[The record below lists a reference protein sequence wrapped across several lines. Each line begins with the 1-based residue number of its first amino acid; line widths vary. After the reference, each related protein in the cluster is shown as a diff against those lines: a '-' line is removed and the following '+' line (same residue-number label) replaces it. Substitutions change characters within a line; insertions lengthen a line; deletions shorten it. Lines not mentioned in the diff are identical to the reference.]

1 MCYHDIQVYDTII
14 NINKLLLY
22 LLIIYDTTNMH
33 WHHKWHDNP
42 FVSQN
47 SSSEKGK
54 TKILLTQKY
63 QISLRNRIGHP
74 LLVHKGNV

>member
-1 MCYHDIQVYDTII
+1 M
-14 NINKLLLY
+14 NKLLLY
-22 LLIIYDTTNMH
+22 LLIIYDITNMH
-33 WHHKWHDNP
+33 WHDNP

-54 TKILLTQKY
+54 TEILLTKKY